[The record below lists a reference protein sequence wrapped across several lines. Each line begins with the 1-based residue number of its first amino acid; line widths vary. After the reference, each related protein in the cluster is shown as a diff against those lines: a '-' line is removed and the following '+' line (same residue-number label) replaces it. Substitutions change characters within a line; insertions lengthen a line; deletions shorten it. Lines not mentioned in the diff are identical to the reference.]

1 MCAGHGQSVAPTG
14 ASSPFNA
21 PSTLVGML
29 LVATDPAFEHHDTG
43 PAHPERARRLEAAL
57 AGVQV
62 ADLGDAVRLLEPRTA
77 TRDELSRVHP
87 VDYLD
92 ALESFCTAGG
102 GAIDP
107 DTRASEGSWRAG
119 TLAAGAGLAA
129 IEALRRG
136 EGDAAF
142 LAVRPPGHHALASR
156 PMGFCL
162 INNVAV
168 AAANLAAEGERVLVL
183 DWDAH
188 HGNGTEAIFWDDP
201 RVLYVSMH
209 QYGHGFYPGTGALT
223 DVGGAGACG
232 LNLNLPFPAGTTG
245 ATYLRA
251 LDEVVAP
258 AAEAVSPTW
267 VLVSA
272 GYDAHRNDPLTNL
285 GLSAGDFADLAVRVA
300 AFAPR
305 PGRLILFLEG
315 GYDLDA
321 LRNSVG
327 ASLAAL
333 VEASFRPEAATS
345 GGPGGSVIEAALRLR
360 EDLGEA

>member
-1 MCAGHGQSVAPTG
+1 
-14 ASSPFNA
+14 
-21 PSTLVGML
+21 ML

-43 PAHPERARRLEAAL
+43 PGHPERAQRLGAAL
-57 AGVQV
+57 AGLKA
-62 ADLGDAVRLLEPRTA
+62 ADLDDAVRLLEPREA
-77 TRDELSRVHP
+77 TRDELSQVHP
-87 VDYLD
+87 TDYLD
-92 ALESFCTAGG
+92 ALERFCSAGG

-107 DTRASEGSWRAG
+107 DTLASQGSWRAG
-119 TLAAGAGLAA
+119 ILAAGAGMAA

-136 EGDAAF
+136 DGDAAF
-142 LAVRPPGHHALASR
+142 LAVRPPGHHALATR

-162 INNVAV
+162 INNIAV

-201 RVLYVSMH
+201 RVLYVSTH
-209 QYGHGFYPGTGALT
+209 QHGRGFYPGTGALT
-223 DVGGAGACG
+223 DVGGPEARG

-245 ATYLRA
+245 ETYLRA

-258 AAEAVSPTW
+258 AVEAFAPTW

-272 GYDAHRNDPLTNL
+272 GYDGHRNDPLTDL
-285 GLSAGDFADLAVRVA
+285 ALSAGDFADVARRVA
-300 AFAPR
+300 AYAPR
-305 PGRLILFLEG
+305 PGRLVLFLEG

-321 LRNSVG
+321 LRDSVG

-333 VEASFRPEAATS
+333 LEDPFRPEPATN
-345 GGPGGSVIEAALRLR
+345 GGPGGPVVDAALRLR
-360 EDLGEA
+360 EELGGQ